1 LRHDTVFSAAL
12 GADRV
17 LAEWGERL
25 AAMLSRPPRFAATIA
40 WVAFGS
46 DTVLWNHRKF
56 PTSRSLHAR
65 VSAPTRARCDLAP
78 GGQNARR
85 DRNERYSD
93 SRRGMQNR
101 NQLDTLFFVTRIMT
115 SSLTCRPILYWDEA
129 GLVLFVIFVT
139 RVAEIVTSWARS
151 KII

>member
-1 LRHDTVFSAAL
+1 RDLPQQ
-12 GADRV
+12 
-17 LAEWGERL
+17 
-25 AAMLSRPPRFAATIA
+25 SRGSHLVPTRCSGTTESSLPP
-40 WVAFGS
+40 GS
-46 DTVLWNHRKF
+46 CT
-56 PTSRSLHAR
+56 R
-65 VSAPTRARCDLAP
+65 VSAPTRARCDLAR
-78 GGQNARR
+78 GGQNARS
-85 DRNERYSD
+85 DSNERYSD

-101 NQLDTLFFVTRIMT
+101 NQLDTLFIVTRIMT